1 MKEFVNNIKFSW
13 KYCKSEKW
21 KLLFYAFTIAFDGM
35 INVVWPIWY
44 AKIIVEITNNDF
56 YQILLFGFVLLVIEI
71 FSGISDR
78 LGDIM
83 SNKIYMN
90 SIINVQKDLGVEV
103 LKLENEVLEKNGTGV
118 FIQRLSGDA
127 SNMADIFNSLTNQI
141 GRILTYVGRFVAIFI
156 INPFVCMY
164 FIIACLLLG
173 IVERIRSKKRIEL
186 DKEVRKGREKTQGF
200 VGELV
205 RGSKDIRMLNAEKS
219 FLKRLEEVIIEN
231 NELLFKRNMTNTNYR
246 TFLNVLTDLFNF
258 IFILILIFV
267 LSKKYVSVTDALV
280 LWNYSGGILY
290 FMNVFGM
297 FVDSIK
303 EFGLS
308 VSRIEEIMTADT
320 FKKETFG
327 SKHLEHVEGNFEFD
341 NVTFKYDKNK
351 VLNGLSFKV
360 KANETVAF
368 VGRSGAGKSTIFSL
382 LCKMYEPQ
390 KGVIR
395 IDGENI
401 KKLDKDSIR
410 GNITIISQDPY
421 IFNMSIKDNLKLVK
435 EDLTDEEIIDACKIA
450 CLHDYIESL
459 PDKYDTMIGEG
470 GINLSGGQKQR
481 LAIARALV
489 QKTEIILFDEATSA
503 LDNET
508 QSKIQMAIDNMKNEY
523 TILII
528 AHRLS
533 TIINADRILFINDG
547 KVEAEGSHKELL
559 KKCKNYKTLYETEII
574 NRK

>member
-1 MKEFVNNIKFSW
+1 MKDFLDNLKFAW

-21 KLLFYAFTIAFDGM
+21 KLLFFILVIM
-35 INVVWPIWY
+35 INCVNNVIWPILS
-44 AKIIVEITNNDF
+44 AKVIVKITNNDF
-56 YQILLFGFVLLVIEI
+56 YQIFLMGIVILI
-71 FSGISDR
+71 VNMAFTICNRFISI
-78 LGDIM
+78 L
-83 SNKIYMN
+83 SSKIYMN
-90 SIINVQKDLGVEV
+90 SIINVQKDLGEEI
-103 LKLENEVLEKNGTGV
+103 LKLENKTLEKNGSGV

-127 SNMADIFNSLTNQI
+127 SNMADIFNVFTEQI
-141 GRILTYVGRFVAIFI
+141 GSILIYVGRYIAIFI
-156 INPFVCMY
+156 INPFICIY
-164 FIIACLLLG
+164 FIIASTLLG
-173 IVERIRSKKRIEL
+173 IVERMRAKRRIEL
-186 DKEVRKGREKTQGF
+186 DKEVRKGRERTQGF

-219 FLKRLEEVIIEN
+219 FLKRLEQVIIDN
-231 NELLFKRNMTNTNYR
+231 NKLQYRRNITNTNYR
-246 TFLNVLTDLFNF
+246 TFIGFGVDLFSF
-258 IFILILIFV
+258 IFILILIFI
-267 LSKKYVSVTDALV
+267 LMKGYITTTEGIV
-280 LWNYSGGILY
+280 LWGYSGGILRVMDVVGR
-290 FMNVFGM
+290 FI
-297 FVDSIK
+297 DIAK
-303 EFGLS
+303 DFGLS
-308 VSRIEEIMTADT
+308 VSRIKSIIVSNE
-320 FKKETFG
+320 FNKESFG

-351 VLNGLSFKV
+351 VLDGMSFKV
-360 KANETVAF
+360 SANETVAF
-368 VGRSGAGKSTIFSL
+368 VGKSGAGKSTIFSL
-382 LCKMYEPQ
+382 LCKMYEPG
-390 KGVIR
+390 KGIIR

-421 IFNMSIKDNLKLVK
+421 IFNMTIRDNLKLVK
-435 EDLTDEEIIDACKIA
+435 DNLTDEEMIDACKVA

-508 QSKIQMAIDNMKNEY
+508 QTKIQMAIENMKNEY

-547 KVEAEGSHKELL
+547 KVEAEGTHKELL